1 MNFDQ
6 NTYIWVS
13 LVVRCILTWY
23 VIRDSEKRKT
33 PFRPGW
39 IVFTFLL
46 WPVFFAYLYYSRKM
60 AQKPLLSNMYQREA
74 EMRRKMEEQRQHIQT
89 EREAWERLR
98 KEEAAKNH
106 QTSAELDEAQKQRAE
121 AKARRMREL
130 AEERRQQEEAAART
144 LKLKK

>member
-1 MNFDQ
+1 MDQ
-6 NTYIWVS
+6 NLYTWLS
-13 LVVRCILTWY
+13 LLLRTAMTLY
-23 VIRDSEKRKT
+23 VIRDSERRKT

-60 AQKPLLSNMYQREA
+60 AGKSLPPLYEREA
-74 EMRRKMEEQRQHIQT
+74 EMRRRMEENRKRVQA

-98 KEEAAKNH
+98 REEAAKNH
-106 QTSAELDEAQKQRAE
+106 QTSADLDEAQRQRAE
-121 AKARRMREL
+121 IKAKRRKEL
-130 AEERRQQEEAAART
+130 EEERRQQEEAAARA

>member
-1 MNFDQ
+1 MDQ
-6 NTYIWVS
+6 NLYTWLS
-13 LVVRCILTWY
+13 LLLRTAMTLY

-60 AQKPLLSNMYQREA
+60 AGKALPPLSEREA
-74 EMRRKMEEQRQHIQT
+74 EMRRRMAENRKRVQA

-98 KEEAAKNH
+98 REEAAKNH
-106 QTSAELDEAQKQRAE
+106 QTSADLDEAQRQRAE
-121 AKARRMREL
+121 IKAKRMKEL
-130 AEERRQQEEAAART
+130 EEERRQQEEAAARA